1 MPSSTN
7 IGSQTVLW
15 KYAAPL
21 VGQSLA
27 QGLADIIPPG
37 VYKGL
42 IAYSGGGNTINI
54 SQDGSTLT
62 SGGTLFILDSTG
74 TGAVVRINFGSGFST
89 SVTSPNDAVVLRY
102 DWTAS
107 ATNYAYIVNCP
118 WGSVLSTD
126 IVICRLRFTTG
137 TVSAIDNGVKTLTP
151 LSVFGMDNSTF
162 VVTPGSGLS
171 INIAGGQSITAAG
184 AVTAANVVNLA
195 VPGVGTYLV
204 LYDTNANTF
213 SFSSSVVPATWTT
226 YQYVVAQVTT
236 VSADTF
242 VQASNIINSRFRYN
256 FGAINAKT
264 LAGLTLSQVITM
276 AQTGVNAALL
286 NSLTA
291 TQIINAAS
299 INNIPGYLVNPLTTG
314 AITNWRTGGGS
325 YVSTPTWDTG
335 TPIYGGGDLLCPF
348 TTGTKASGDYFEADM
363 LTVQPNQVG
372 SSWSLSLPF
381 IIDNSAT
388 FVDGDLL
395 LEYYDGTNTVSIGFI
410 PTAVKGI
417 IQTATYNFYPT
428 SVSGTNG
435 KFRIRALAGST
446 TCVGNLRVADVILS
460 ASPVLQ
466 GAVVSPI
473 PSYTPVAVGFGT
485 IASTFTDLTKVG
497 NKVFGKIRFTSGT
510 ITGVTAKLSLPPAL
524 TASVDQATVVGFWEQ
539 GQTGANYKS
548 GTVIA
553 QPGDNNLYFSQ
564 HETSVG
570 DNPMVPQLASSMF
583 FTPFVIEIN
592 LVGCPVNQY
601 AINTTFVGGNEPFCL
616 SNSESTPNTNGV
628 VGKTYSGYDGSP
640 IVSHTTSVYED
651 MILPRPLQQN
661 EVPMIEYRSKINGAW
676 IPADKAAIDSLFCSL
691 APNIMSNSAGS
702 AVGYSVG
709 MFVTMTVAGVI
720 RVRIGTNAG
729 HAITSWAGA
738 NGDTLISWASITGA
752 PDGFDRWRV
761 RIGKSSGV
769 AEIAPKIQASYFI
782 STFTFTAT
790 SSTLL
795 AIPST
800 GKEYDTNSAW
810 NTPNISAFTCPKN
823 GFVRVT
829 LDLTTVTNASYQV
842 VKSGVI
848 QKYICGGSYS
858 ATNRVTGSL
867 KFAVN
872 IGDYFSIV
880 CDTGGNVATNITIQ
894 FEMD

>member
-628 VGKTYSGYDGSP
+628 VGKTYSGYDGSL
-640 IVSHTTSVYED
+640 ILANTGATYYD
-651 MILPRPLQQN
+651 MTLQRLLLPN
-661 EVPMIEYRSKINGAW
+661 EVAILEFYSPTTKDWVAARDAGIGSQFVASMGGCYFYPTGATSTVYGAW
-676 IPADKAAIDSLFCSL
+676 IGKTALGQVRVWFAGGGVLGA
-691 APNIMSNSAGS
+691 SAYG
-702 AVGYSVG
+702 
-709 MFVTMTVAGVI
+709 
-720 RVRIGTNAG
+720 
-729 HAITSWAGA
+729 
-738 NGDTLISWASITGA
+738 TGA
-752 PDGFDRWRV
+752 TAIGIGWNLVSAAADGFTRWRV

-782 STFTFTAT
+782 ASFTFTAT

-810 NTPNISAFTCPKN
+810 NTPNISAFTCTKN

-829 LDLTTVTNASYQV
+829 LNLTTATNASYQV
-842 VKSGVI
+842 VKNGVI